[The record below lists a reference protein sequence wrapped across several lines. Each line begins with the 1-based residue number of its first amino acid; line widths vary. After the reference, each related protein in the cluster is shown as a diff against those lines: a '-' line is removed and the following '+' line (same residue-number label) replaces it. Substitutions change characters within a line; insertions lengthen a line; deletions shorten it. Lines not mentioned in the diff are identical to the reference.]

1 MKHPVLFEVTKTH
14 PTKHE
19 KLKSFMAEHGVL
31 SHFCGNMEHGK
42 WMALIPIEEDKGKN
56 LFDIMAESCRLYD
69 EAGMIGEAESELQAV
84 RNLCSQR
91 NIPCGELY

>member
-1 MKHPVLFEVTKTH
+1 MKQPVLLEVPKTH

-19 KLKSFMAEHGVL
+19 ILKAFMEKHGVL
-31 SHFCGNMEHGK
+31 SHLCRGMGQRK
-42 WMALIPIEEDKGKN
+42 WMALIPIDEDKGKS

-84 RNLCSQR
+84 RNLCHQR
-91 NIPCGELY
+91 NIPCGEIY